1 MRVYAVKG
9 GKVLIIKNKTVEHTD
24 IQKMISHGGISF
36 KLSFLIMG
44 WCNLVKKQFAKGII
58 FLGTEIAFFWW
69 MVSKGIRSIKN
80 FLTLGT
86 ETQGWQFD
94 DELGINLL
102 KKGDNSMILM
112 IYGIAAI
119 MTIILFLCLYWV
131 NIKSAANLYILER
144 EGKQAPSFREDLID
158 LLDKKFHVTLMGI
171 PMAGVVL
178 FTILP
183 LVYMILLAFTSYDHD
198 HLPPKHLFDWI
209 GLANFGNIFTGRM
222 SETFLPLL
230 GWTLIWAVFAT
241 ATTFF
246 FGIILA
252 LLINTKGVKGKK
264 IFRTLFVLT
273 MAMPQFVS
281 LLLMQN
287 LLHASG
293 PVNALL
299 MNIGLIQNPLPFLTS
314 GLWAKVSVIFVNMWI
329 GIPVTMLVSTGIIMN
344 LPEEQIEAARIDG
357 AGSIQIFR
365 NITFPQIMFV
375 MAPTLI
381 QQFIGNINNF
391 NVIYLLTGGGPFN
404 SSYYV
409 AGETDL
415 LVTWLYKLTV
425 ESADYNLA
433 AAIGIVTFVLSAV
446 FSLLA
451 YTRTNSYNRGGEA

>member
-1 MRVYAVKG
+1 MLKTKKKTAGHTEVQEMAAQG
-9 GKVLIIKNKTVEHTD
+9 GL
-24 IQKMISHGGISF
+24 SY

-44 WCNLVKKQFAKGII
+44 WANFTKRQFAKGVI
-58 FLGTEIAFFWW
+58 FLSAEAAFLWW
-69 MVSKGIRSIKN
+69 LVSNGIRSIRG

-94 DELGINLL
+94 EGLGINLL

-119 MTIILFLCLYWV
+119 AVIILFLCLYRV
-131 NIKSAANLYILER
+131 NIKSAAHLYILEKSGR
-144 EGKQAPSFREDLID
+144 QIPSFREELKD
-158 LLDKKFHVTLMGI
+158 LLDKRFHITLMSV

-183 LVYMILLAFTSYDHD
+183 LVYMILLAFTSYDHE

-241 ATTFF
+241 VTTFF
-246 FGIILA
+246 FGIMLA
-252 LLINTKGVKGKK
+252 LLINTKGIKGKK

-299 MNIGLIQNPLPFLTS
+299 MNIGLIQNPLPFLTD
-314 GLWAKVSVIFVNMWI
+314 GLWAKVSIIFVNMWI

-344 LPEEQIEAARIDG
+344 LPEDQIEAARIDG

-365 NITFPQIMFV
+365 SITFPQIMFV

-446 FSLLA
+446 FSLIA
-451 YTRTNSYNRGGEA
+451 YTRTNSYHRGGEA